1 VTHIWGPA
9 ASEEEEEG
17 ALDSASFLLTV
28 IIMLSHLLPPLK
40 NGGKLKDCLF
50 LSVVLLIINIGSV
63 EEALQ
68 LHSRLFSL
76 STT

>member
-17 ALDSASFLLTV
+17 ALESASFLLTV
-28 IIMLSHLLPPLK
+28 IIISHLLPPLK